1 MKRSL
6 GGKSSPRRDATKGRK
21 GVWRPSVC
29 SVCQPSASFEE
40 AVGLAEG
47 GGASND
53 GEAVE
58 VMNADST
65 LQKLGSESKE
75 REEPGIRETR
85 RSGEGSLHPAAN
97 AMAEIGALS
106 PLRGKVRAKRKK
118 TASPE
123 MMMMTSHF
131 SSCNT

>member
-1 MKRSL
+1 MNS
-6 GGKSSPRRDATKGRK
+6 D
-21 GVWRPSVC
+21 
-29 SVCQPSASFEE
+29 SAS
-40 AVGLAEG
+40 
-47 GGASND
+47 
-53 GEAVE
+53 
-58 VMNADST
+58 
-65 LQKLGSESKE
+65 QKLGSESKE
-75 REEPGIRETR
+75 REEPGVRET